1 MRLSCLFFTPQK
13 KKSDKIVRTNLL
25 MKSSVYKHCR
35 SCEWEIYTIFTQNQ
49 KSSNTIIKIL
59 SESFTLPDRLKHIV
73 RYWDT
78 RS

>member
-1 MRLSCLFFTPQK
+1 
-13 KKSDKIVRTNLL
+13 

-35 SCEWEIYTIFTQNQ
+35 SCEWEIYTVFTQNQ

-59 SESFTLPDRLKHIV
+59 SESFTLPERLKHIV
-73 RYWDT
+73 RYWNT